1 MARPRPRRPNK
12 NLNWRRKLLIKSKTK
27 KRTNKGMI
35 AMIPIFEKEETAAKI
50 MNCNYLLTS
59 DRIQLVNSITL
70 N

>member
-1 MARPRPRRPNK
+1 MARQNPRRPNK
-12 NLNWRRKLLIKSKTK
+12 SLNWRGKLPIKSKTK

-35 AMIPIFEKEETAAKI
+35 ALIPIFEREETEAKI
-50 MNCNYLLTS
+50 MNCDYLLTS